1 MKITFLG
8 GSGFV
13 ASNVRPE
20 FILDHTVQSVDR
32 IPNHANNFFESVN
45 GDINKEETL
54 QKVKAFDPEL
64 IIVLAGQQYT
74 SPQVRLKN
82 RLHFFRGNV
91 EIAETL
97 SSSYRKTADVPRILY
112 ISTDMVY
119 GIPDAGLIDES
130 TSTNPIGDYGK
141 SKLEAE
147 KIYLGS
153 FENVSIVRP
162 RLIVGP
168 GRVGTVKT
176 LATLISRGLPIPIIG
191 DGENRY
197 QMIGVSD
204 LWAAI
209 ETIITTRQDGIYNIG
224 SDESPTLNRLF
235 HDVKS
240 DLKLSNPIIHINPTI
255 AHSLLFIA
263 DRLNF
268 SPLAYEQYALASKN
282 CLLSTSKIKSLG
294 WRPKFDDTYLFTN
307 ALSLLLNGRTPL
319 D

>member
-1 MKITFLG
+1 MRITFLG

-20 FILDHTVQSVDR
+20 FILHHTIQSIDR
-32 IPNHANNFFESVN
+32 IPSHANTFFESVN
-45 GDINKEETL
+45 GDITKEETL
-54 QKVKAFDPEL
+54 RKVRSFEPDL

-74 SPQVRLKN
+74 SPQVRQKS
-82 RLHFFRGNV
+82 RPPYFRGNV
-91 EIAETL
+91 EIAQSL
-97 SSSYRKTADVPRILY
+97 SSAYRKAAGGPRILY

-119 GIPDAGLIDES
+119 GIPDVDLIDET

-197 QMIGVSD
+197 QMIGVGD

-209 ETIITTRQDGIYNIG
+209 ETIIASKEDGIYNIG
-224 SDESPTLNRLF
+224 SDSSPTLNQLF
-235 HDVKS
+235 KDVKS
-240 DLKLSNPIIHINPTI
+240 DLKLTNSIIHINPTI
-255 AHSLLFIA
+255 AHSLLFMA
-263 DRLNF
+263 DKLNF

-294 WRPKFDDTYLFTN
+294 WRPKLGDTHLFTN
-307 ALSLLLNGRTPL
+307 ALSLLLSGRTPIN
-319 D
+319 

>member
-1 MKITFLG
+1 MRITFLG

-13 ASNVRPE
+13 ASNVRRE
-20 FILDHTVQSVDR
+20 FILDHIVQSVDR
-32 IPNHANNFFESVN
+32 IPNNANNFSELVN
-45 GDINKEETL
+45 GDITKEDTL
-54 QKVKAFDPEL
+54 RKVRSFEPEL

-74 SPQVRLKN
+74 SPQVRQKN
-82 RLHFFRGNV
+82 RPHYFSGNV
-91 EIAETL
+91 EIAQTL
-97 SSSYRKTADVPRILY
+97 SSAYRNTADVPRILY

-119 GIPDAGLIDES
+119 GIPHVDLIDE
-130 TSTNPIGDYGK
+130 TTPTNPIGEYGK

-147 KIYLGS
+147 RIYLES

-168 GRVGTVKT
+168 GRVGTIKT
-176 LATLISRGLPIPIIG
+176 LARLISMGLPIPIIG
-191 DGENRY
+191 DGGNRY

-209 ETIITTRQDGIYNIG
+209 ETIVMTKEDGIYNVG
-224 SDESPTLNRLF
+224 SDRSPTLNMLF

-240 DLKLSNPIIHINPTI
+240 DLKLKNPIIHINPTI

-263 DRLNF
+263 DRINV

-294 WRPKFDDTYLFTN
+294 WLPKFDDTHLFTN
-307 ALSLLLNGRTPL
+307 ALSLLLGDRSPL
-319 D
+319 S

>member
-1 MKITFLG
+1 M
-8 GSGFV
+8 
-13 ASNVRPE
+13 
-20 FILDHTVQSVDR
+20 
-32 IPNHANNFFESVN
+32 
-45 GDINKEETL
+45 
-54 QKVKAFDPEL
+54 
-64 IIVLAGQQYT
+64 VLAGQQYT
-74 SPQVRLKN
+74 SPQVRQKS
-82 RLHFFRGNV
+82 RPHYFRGNV
-91 EIAETL
+91 EIAQSL
-97 SSSYRKTADVPRILY
+97 SSAYRKTAGVPRILY

-119 GIPDAGLIDES
+119 GIPDVDLIDET

-209 ETIITTRQDGIYNIG
+209 ETIIASKEDGIYNIG
-224 SDESPTLNRLF
+224 SDSSPTLNQLF
-235 HDVKS
+235 KDVKS
-240 DLKLSNPIIHINPTI
+240 DLKLTNSIIHINPTI
-255 AHSLLFIA
+255 AHSLLFVA
-263 DRLNF
+263 DKLNF

-294 WRPKFDDTYLFTN
+294 WRPKFGDTHLFTN
-307 ALSLLLNGRTPL
+307 ALSLLLSGRTTIN
-319 D
+319 